1 MIILLM
7 LVLAIE
13 IFLRVYP
20 LVSFYWLGVDTFYHL
35 TVARHTRKELRL
47 PKNIPEFL
55 YHGPHAYPPLLHMI
69 LALMPH
75 SLSKFVPLACDLANA
90 ALVFGLSSFVD
101 SGNLVQGLLAVVLY
115 LSIPI
120 NYIDSLSIN
129 PRPIG
134 NILLTASI
142 FSLLLCSNQT
152 VPFIFVVLYGL
163 MLLSHKMAV
172 QVSWFVLGGLAISVP
187 VLAGKIA
194 VSVALAIILVTIFT
208 GGFYWKI
215 LKQHI
220 GYLRFHVRFGDLSG
234 RKAFPGPVALL
245 RSNPLLLLAAVAVLL
260 TLYHGA
266 SVEPIIASWAIMTSL
281 LAVFWRFGDA
291 HRFLAFGSSATA
303 VIAAL
308 WCNNSLGPMLCTSA
322 LCYGIWRQID
332 TLRKFAPPFVI
343 THDLLSCFQFIRK
356 QQQTMLLCLPL
367 SYSYSAAYFA
377 RQTILAGDA
386 SLRGLI
392 KGFDLSRRIRTL
404 QGLQETIRETGVS
417 LVLVDHSIF
426 CGSKDVFDTMGFIT
440 VHSAGRYSIFRRPP
454 SG

>member
-1 MIILLM
+1 MILLM

-20 LVSFYWLGVDTFYHL
+20 LVSFSWLGVDTFYHL
-35 TVARHTRKELRL
+35 AVARHIREELRL
-47 PKNIPEFL
+47 PRNIPEFL
-55 YHGPHAYPPLLHMI
+55 YHGPHAYPPLLHIM
-69 LALMPH
+69 LAFVPYT
-75 SLSKFVPLACDLANA
+75 LSKFIPLACDLAHA
-90 ALVFGLSSFVD
+90 VLVFGLASFVD
-101 SGNLVQGLLAVVLY
+101 SGNPVQNLLAVVLY

-134 NILLTASI
+134 NTLLTASI

-152 VPFIFVVLYGL
+152 IPLIFVVLYGL
-163 MLLSHKMAV
+163 MLLSHKMTV
-172 QVSWFVLGGLAISVP
+172 QVSWFVLGGLAISIP

-194 VSVALAIILVTIFT
+194 VSVALAIILVTFST
-208 GGFYWKI
+208 GGYYWKI

-220 GYLRFHVRFGDLSG
+220 GYLRFHIRFGDLSG
-234 RKAFPGPVALL
+234 RKAFPSPIVLL
-245 RSNPLLLLAAVAVLL
+245 RSNPFLLIAAVTILL
-260 TLYHGA
+260 TLYHRTP
-266 SVEPIIASWAIMTSL
+266 VEPFVASWAIVTCL
-281 LAVFWRFGDA
+281 LAVSWRFGDA

-303 VIAAL
+303 VLAAL
-308 WCNNSLGPMLCTSA
+308 SYNSSLVPMLCTSA
-322 LCYGIWRQID
+322 LCYGVWRQID
-332 TLRKFAPPFVI
+332 TLRKFTPPFVI
-343 THDLLSCFQFIRK
+343 TQDLLSCFQFMRK

-367 SYSYSAAYFA
+367 SYSYSAAYFT

-404 QGLQETIRETGVS
+404 HGLEETIRETGVGF
-417 LVLVDHSIF
+417 VLVDHSIF
-426 CGSKDVFDTMGFIT
+426 GESKDVFDTIRFIT
-440 VHSAGRYSIFRRPP
+440 VYSAGRYSVFRRPP